1 MSKFKVGDR
10 VKLTAKWAET
20 DPSDTSH
27 AQVGWIGTVT
37 NPDDGHDLWPVR
49 VRFDKQTE
57 PYDWDVAED
66 EIEHV

>member
-10 VKLTAKWAET
+10 VRLVARWGL
-20 DPSDTSH
+20 H
-27 AQVGWIGTVT
+27 NWIGTVT

-57 PYDWDVAED
+57 TYDWDLKED
-66 EIEHV
+66 EIELV